1 MVQFTQNVQLYIQ
14 AIQLQIIIQIPGG
27 NNMAMAIK
35 WNLVRYKGQGNIKE
49 INRKNTHYQSNN
61 TK

>member
-1 MVQFTQNVQLYIQ
+1 MLWFTQSIQLYIQ
-14 AIQLQIIIQIPGG
+14 AIYLQIMIQIPGG

-35 WNLVRYKGQGNIKE
+35 WNLVRYKGQGNIKV
-49 INRKNTHYQSNN
+49 INRKNSHYQSNN

>member
-1 MVQFTQNVQLYIQ
+1 MAQFTQNVQLYIQ

-35 WNLVRYKGQGNIKE
+35 WNLVRYKGQGNIKV